1 MMNVEGRTEP
11 VILQPKRPAGK
22 LELSTLSSADL
33 LGEVKRRWR
42 QGEFRLDLAR
52 VPDQDLW
59 REVGRRRQARRKVH
73 RGGPG
78 RPPKPRCRCGRFT
91 QDAAERKGHFC
102 GAGSDPGS

>member
-52 VPDQDLW
+52 VPE
-59 REVGRRRQARRKVH
+59 RELYSELGRRRQAKRKVH

-78 RPPKPRCRCGRFT
+78 RPPKARCPCGRFS
-91 QDAAERKGHFC
+91 QDAARKKGHVC
-102 GAGSDPGS
+102 GAGQDCG